1 MASRPEEGKAQM
13 PWEMSITD
21 WAKALNTV
29 ESEKL
34 CEIWAML
41 AHVIAIRYGIK
52 TSQVLDTL
60 KGKGIEMADTDSQ
73 RENLVR
79 LGVHADPRFVLMN
92 DGQQPS

>member
-1 MASRPEEGKAQM
+1 MASRPDQGKPQL

-34 CEIWAML
+34 CEIWATL
-41 AHVIAIRYGIK
+41 AHMIAIRYGIQ
-52 TSQVLDTL
+52 TSQVLATL

-73 RENLVR
+73 REKLVL
-79 LGVHADPRFVLMN
+79 LGVHGDPRFVSMT
-92 DGQQPS
+92 DGHSPS